1 MNVYHSVVHGSL
13 WSMTINKSSVENTF
27 TFHRNV
33 SSPPPV
39 VIMAYKFDVLLLT
52 DVDIPDLLF

>member
-39 VIMAYKFDVLLLT
+39 VIMAYKFDA
-52 DVDIPDLLF
+52 DIPDLLL